1 MKNRKVL
8 IQVALYLMA
17 ALISIFIVSKYA
29 ASPESHQKTIQALD
43 EKKTTVME
51 LAAAKLIL
59 FGLAIYLVIPA
70 SVKVSDMIE
79 TSYKASIEETID
91 SAKEAAELAESD
103 AEATEDETEKKG
115 FFGGLISNVQNS
127 VSDAT
132 DKVESVLNR
141 FIEALAVLLVT
152 SCVIPILVLVF
163 FVWVIKMVM
172 NTMSVSGG
180 LTAGEW

>member
-1 MKNRKVL
+1 M
-8 IQVALYLMA
+8 IPGDTATPIA
-17 ALISIFIVSKYA
+17 
-29 ASPESHQKTIQALD
+29 
-43 EKKTTVME
+43 EK
-51 LAAAKLIL
+51 LADFSTYFLVVIC
-59 FGLAIYLVIPA
+59 AIYLEKYLVTITGYAAFGILIPLA
-70 SVKVSDMIE
+70 CVLLAVHAFRGSRALVR
-79 TSYKASIEETID
+79 A
-91 SAKEAAELAESD
+91 AAELAESD
-103 AEATEDETEKKG
+103 AEDTEGETEKKG

-127 VSDAT
+127 VSNAT

-172 NTMSVSGG
+172 NTMSVSDG